1 MTNLATS
8 LNKSR
13 TAYRKLAKEEFIS
26 ARTREHKRAAYME
39 AWRRKVETIGNLNYP
54 EEARKAGLTG
64 ELLLDVALNAD
75 GTVRDITVL
84 RSSGSTV
91 LDQAATR
98 IVHLAAP
105 YAPFP
110 GGIKKEIEILHIVR
124 TWRFEHGN
132 RLISGR

>member
-1 MTNLATS
+1 
-8 LNKSR
+8 
-13 TAYRKLAKEEFIS
+13 
-26 ARTREHKRAAYME
+26 ME
-39 AWRRKVETIGNLNYP
+39 AWRRKVERIGNLNFP

-84 RSSGSTV
+84 RSSGSKV

-98 IVHLAAP
+98 IVHLVAP

-110 GGIKKEIEILHIVR
+110 EAIRNETEVLHIVR
-124 TWRFEHGN
+124 TWRFERGS

>member
-1 MTNLATS
+1 MANLATS
-8 LNKSR
+8 LNRSK
-13 TAYRKLAKEEFIS
+13 TAYHKLTKEKVIS
-26 ARTREHKRAAYME
+26 ARTREHKYAAYME
-39 AWRRKVETIGNLNYP
+39 AWRRKVERIGNLNFP

-84 RSSGSTV
+84 RSSGSKV

-98 IVHLAAP
+98 IVHLVAP

-110 GGIKKEIEILHIVR
+110 EGSGKRRRFCTLSEPGGLSAA
-124 TWRFEHGN
+124 TA
-132 RLISGR
+132 